1 MTTNLQHY
9 DEYNKAYGQGIGASK
24 LKQILWFICSVLFV
38 RNPLHPFS
46 CVRKWTLQLF
56 GATIGEATIIRPGV
70 QVKYPWKL
78 KVGNHVWLGEN
89 SWIDNLAQVEIGDH
103 TCISQGAMLCT
114 GNHNYHSPRFELIT
128 KPIILHDAVW
138 IGARAIVCPGVTAHS
153 HAMLTV
159 GSVAN
164 TDLDSFGVYQG
175 NPASLKRKRVL
186 RSFS

>member
-1 MTTNLQHY
+1 
-9 DEYNKAYGQGIGASK
+9 
-24 LKQILWFICSVLFV
+24 
-38 RNPLHPFS
+38 
-46 CVRKWTLQLF
+46 
-56 GATIGEATIIRPGV
+56 
-70 QVKYPWKL
+70 L

-89 SWIDNLAQVEIGDH
+89 IWIDNLALVEIGDH

-128 KPIILHDAVW
+128 KPIVLHNAVW
-138 IGARAIVCPGVTAHS
+138 VGAKAVVCPGVTAHS

-164 TDLDSFGVYQG
+164 TDLESFGVYQG
-175 NPASLKRKRVL
+175 NPAALKRKRVL